1 MTYRVALAG
10 NPNCGKTTLFNRLT
24 GATQRV
30 GNWPGVTID
39 RKTGKI
45 RGTQNAELI
54 DMPGIYSL
62 SPYSPEENIT
72 RDYLL
77 NERPDVVLNIVDAT
91 NLERNLYLTLQILD
105 MELPTV
111 IALNMMDA
119 VEKQGDRIDV
129 ELLSKKLG
137 CPVVPISALKGTG
150 VDKLVEA
157 VEQAA
162 KDRKAAVPVRLDG
175 DIESAV
181 EDILKRI
188 GDRVDGCR
196 RFYAI
201 KLIENDERIAELL
214 PEIKDTVTGDVT
226 TLENKYDDEIDAI
239 VADARYNAI
248 GEITGACISRAPKE
262 SKDTL
267 SDKVDRIVT
276 HRILGLPIF
285 VVIIGFVFLS
295 IIGYG
300 DYTGIGTFLTDTL
313 NDWIGDVFTP
323 KVEDWCN
330 DNDVNEQLAGLLIDG
345 IIGGV
350 GAVIGF
356 LPQMACLFLALCI
369 LEDIGYMARI
379 AFVMDRIFRFFG
391 LSGKSFIPLI
401 VGTGCGVPG
410 IMASRTIENPRDR
423 RITAMTVTFIPCG
436 AKLPVIAMIAGALFS
451 NNGLVALYA
460 YLLGI
465 VVVLMSGIILKKFR
479 SLSGKP
485 APFIMELPPYH
496 IPSWM
501 NVVKGVFDRTF
512 AFVKK
517 AGTIILLSCIAIW
530 FLASYSPSLEYLG
543 EIDGSILEGIGECIF
558 GLFQPLGWGDNWQFT
573 VGSFTGLI
581 AKENLIATLGEL
593 FGMEV
598 GDEGEEI
605 WDLLADLLT
614 PAAGLGFLTFNL
626 LCAPCFAAIGAMHRE
641 LGTWKAT
648 GLAVAYQCVLAY
660 FVSAIVYVLGSLIGG
675 TEIDWAGWVAAIL
688 GVALIAYCLIM
699 KDPFFFIKGKNE
711 GSAEQSE

>member
-1 MTYRVALAG
+1 MTIRVALAG

-39 RKTGKI
+39 KKTGKI
-45 RGTQNAELI
+45 RGTHDTELV

-77 NERPDVVLNIVDAT
+77 HEKPDVVLNIVDAT

-129 ELLSKKLG
+129 GLLSEKLG

-150 VDKLVEA
+150 IDKLVEA
-157 VEQAA
+157 VEKGAET
-162 KDRKAAVPVRLDG
+162 KKGAVPVRLDG
-175 DIESAV
+175 KLESV
-181 EDILKRI
+181 ISDVQERI
-188 GDRVDGCR
+188 GDKVDGCR

-201 KLIENDERIAELL
+201 KLVENDERVAEILPDVKDLL
-214 PEIKDTVTGDVT
+214 KGDVT
-226 TLENKYDDEIDAI
+226 TIENEMDDDIDSI

-248 GEITGACISRAPKE
+248 GEIAGTCVSKAPKE

-285 VVIIGFVFLS
+285 IVIIGAVFLG
-295 IIGYG
+295 IIGFG
-300 DYTGIGTFLTDTL
+300 DFTGIGTFLTDTL
-313 NDWIGDVFTP
+313 NDWIGDSFTP
-323 KVEDWCN
+323 KVEEWCEE
-330 DNDVNEQLAGLLIDG
+330 NDVNEQLTGLLVDG

-379 AFVMDRIFRFFG
+379 AFVMDRVFRFFG

-401 VGTGCGVPG
+401 VGTGCGIPG
-410 IMASRTIENPRDR
+410 ILASRTIESPRDR

-436 AKLPVIAMIAGALFS
+436 AKLPVIAMIAGALFN

-460 YLLGI
+460 YILGVI
-465 VVVLMSGIILKKFR
+465 VVLMSGVILKKFK

-485 APFIMELPPYH
+485 SPFIMELPPYH

-501 NVVKGVFDRTF
+501 NVLKGVIDRTL

-517 AGTIILLSCIAIW
+517 AGTIILLSCIVIW
-530 FLASYSPSLEYLG
+530 FLASYSTSFEYIG
-543 EIDGSILEGIGECIF
+543 AIEGSILESIGECIF

-573 VGSFTGLI
+573 VGSITGLI
-581 AKENLIATLGEL
+581 AKENLIGTLGEL

-605 WDLLADLLT
+605 WDLLAATLT

-648 GLAVAYQCVLAY
+648 GMAIAYQCVLAY
-660 FVSAIVYVLGSLIGG
+660 FVAGIVYVVGSLIGG
-675 TEIDWAGWVAAIL
+675 TDIDWAGWIVAAI
-688 GVALIAYCLIM
+688 GVVLIAYCLIM
-699 KDPFFFIKGKNE
+699 KDPFFFIKKKG
-711 GSAEQSE
+711 AEAETE